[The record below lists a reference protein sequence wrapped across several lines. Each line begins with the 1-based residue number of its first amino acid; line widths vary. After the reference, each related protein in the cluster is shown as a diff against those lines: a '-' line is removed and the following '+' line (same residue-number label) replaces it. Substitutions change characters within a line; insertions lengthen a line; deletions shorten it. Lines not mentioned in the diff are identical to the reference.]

1 MRKLTFLAIIVAW
14 FGVASVASAQIRGDG
29 RLSGKVVDEEGKPVP
44 DVQVKGTKVGE
55 MQPMMSKTN
64 NRGEWSFNGIASGQ
78 WNVEFSKE
86 GFESAKTTVNLDDS
100 GRAPTIDLKLAKAVP
115 KVDPNAELQAE
126 VKRAQPLMEA
136 QKFAEARKIYE
147 DLLAKYPQIYQLNR
161 FIASTY
167 IGEKNNAKAID
178 HLKMVLEKEP
188 TNVEMKL
195 ITGDLMLES
204 GDKAEGLAMLQSVDM
219 TQVKDPSSIING
231 AITMINDG
239 KTDEAL
245 ALLDSVGKQ
254 FPDRADVHYYRGR
267 AYVAAKKLPEAK
279 AALEKF
285 VGLAPPDA
293 REVADAKKILEQLKD
308 VK

>member
-1 MRKLTFLAIIVAW
+1 MRKLTSFALIVA
-14 FGVASVASAQIRGDG
+14 FLCFASAALAQTRGEG
-29 RLSGKVVDEEGKPVP
+29 RISGKVVDEQGQPVA
-44 DVQVKGTKVGE
+44 DVQVRGLKVGE
-55 MQPMMSKTN
+55 TQPMTAKTN
-64 NRGEWSFNGIASGQ
+64 NKGDWALNGLAVGEWSL
-78 WNVEFSKE
+78 EFAKD
-86 GFESAKTTVNLDDS
+86 GFETAKTTVTLDDS
-100 GRAPTIDLKLAKAVP
+100 GRSPSINVKLAKPAP

-126 VKRAQPLMEA
+126 VKRAAPLMEA

-147 DLLAKYPQIYQLNR
+147 DLLAKYPEVYQLHR

-167 IGEKNNAKAID
+167 IGEKDNAKAVE

-195 ITGDLMLES
+195 IVGDLQLEK

-219 TQVKDPSSIING
+219 TQVKDPSPIING

-239 KTDEAL
+239 KSDEAL
-245 ALLDSVGKQ
+245 GLLDKVAQQ

-285 VGLAPPDA
+285 VSMAPPDA
-293 REVADAKKILEQLKD
+293 RELADAKKILEQLKD